1 MRRASLAVAEAPT
14 AGNPPLVIKIGG
26 SLAETGRLRS
36 VIPVIAA
43 ARVPA
48 IIVPGG
54 GPFADSVRRLQPELS
69 FSDAVAHRL
78 AMLAMQQMAEF
89 IVAHDERFAIAETR
103 DEIGTALA
111 RRQIPVWAPLRIIA
125 GDTTIPA
132 DWRATSD
139 TLAARLGELLGG
151 ARLVLLKS
159 VDVRNESADELAA
172 RSVVDPIFPSIV
184 ARSTLSWS
192 IFGPGGDK
200 AFAALLKGEGD
211 G

>member
-36 VIPVIAA
+36 VIPLIAA

-48 IIVPGG
+48 VIVAGG
-54 GPFADSVRRLQPELS
+54 GQFADSVRKLQAELA
-69 FSDAVAHRL
+69 FSDALAHRL

-89 IVAHDERFAIAETR
+89 IVAHDERFAIAATR

-111 RRQIPVWAPLRIIA
+111 RGQIPVWAPLRIIA

-139 TLAARLGELLGG
+139 TLAARLAELLGG
-151 ARLVLLKS
+151 AQLVLLKS
-159 VDVRNESADELAA
+159 VGAGSESADELAA
-172 RSVVDPIFPSIV
+172 RGVVDPIFPSIV
-184 ARSTLSWS
+184 ARSNLSWS
-192 IFGPGGDK
+192 IFGPGDEK
-200 AFAALLKGEGD
+200 SFAALLGGEGD